1 MREEGTIKFN
11 CHWIEEEPLDDAC
24 IEKLNEW
31 RERLYALDLI
41 GVTEDG
47 IGYGNMSLR
56 FDEDQFIITG
66 SGTGRLEKLSSR
78 HYTKVTAY
86 NLGQNSVTT
95 AGPIIASSE
104 SLTHAAIYKTKKDI
118 HAVFHVHHHALW
130 KKLLQ
135 TLPSTGKDI
144 PYGTPEMAIEVIR
157 LIQETKLADTGIFAM
172 AGHEDGIVAFGK
184 DPDEAGRI
192 LLNQLDTCKT
202 AKKTR

>member
-1 MREEGTIKFN
+1 MKDEGSIKFN

-24 IEKLNEW
+24 IEKLNQW
-31 RERLYALDLI
+31 RERLYTLHLI

-56 FDEDQFIITG
+56 FEEDQFIITG

-78 HYTKVTAY
+78 HYTKVTDY
-86 NLGQNSVTT
+86 NFGQNSVTT

-118 HAVFHVHHHALW
+118 NAVFHVHHHALW
-130 KKLLQ
+130 KKLLK
-135 TLPSTGKDI
+135 TLPSTAKDI
-144 PYGTPEMAIEVIR
+144 LYGTPEMAIEVIR
-157 LIQETKLADTGIFAM
+157 LIQETKQAGINIFAM
-172 AGHEDGIVAFGK
+172 AGHEDGILAFGQ

-192 LLNQLDTCKT
+192 LLSHYLLPPPPP
-202 AKKTR
+202 A